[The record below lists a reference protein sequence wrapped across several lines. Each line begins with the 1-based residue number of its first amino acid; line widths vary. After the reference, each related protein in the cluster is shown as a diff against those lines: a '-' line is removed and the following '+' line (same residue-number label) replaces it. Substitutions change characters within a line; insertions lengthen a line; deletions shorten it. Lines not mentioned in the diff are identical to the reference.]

1 MASEHAALAALDAAL
16 AHRPAKDGH
25 DFSHATMCLVDWR
38 KRLTDR
44 LHKGEPVGPTL
55 ERVNALISVV
65 IGAHFPLGEIHWPSV
80 EKARDSLAELVAA
93 PPRD

>member
-1 MASEHAALAALDAAL
+1 MASEHEALTALDAAL

-38 KRLTDR
+38 RRLTER
-44 LHKGEPVGPTL
+44 LHAGEPVGPTL

-65 IGAHFPLGEIHWPSV
+65 LGAHFPLGEVHWPSV
-80 EKARDSLAELVAA
+80 EKARELLAEMVAA
-93 PPRD
+93 RSPG